1 MEKLGKQREVD
12 TGCYEGPMDYL
23 GSEVVGGHF

>member
-1 MEKLGKQREVD
+1 MEKLGKQKEVD
-12 TGCYEGPMDYL
+12 TGCYKGSMDYL